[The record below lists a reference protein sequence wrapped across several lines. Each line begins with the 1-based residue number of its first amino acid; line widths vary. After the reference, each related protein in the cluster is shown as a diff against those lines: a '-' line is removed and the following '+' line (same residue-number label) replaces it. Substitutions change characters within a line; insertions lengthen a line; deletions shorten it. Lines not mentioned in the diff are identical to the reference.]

1 MNICTFNDFNI
12 TVSVYRAVGFSLD
25 PPRFFS
31 STVRDPY
38 LSGGVE
44 LICEATLYMAHIYI
58 ASLYIAPRSPLY
70 IYHLMC
76 VLYTLWGSILVLSLP
91 SSTWY
96 QSRTFCFSR
105 FLLIQGVFGY
115 SARESYRNRCGL
127 QLCRRKFF
135 QILHRFGVIVRRL
148 RSYPKSSFDF
158 AFRVFSSSKA
168 FLDIL
173 PA

>member
-1 MNICTFNDFNI
+1 MNICTFHDFYNI

-25 PPRFFS
+25 PPRVFS

-115 SARESYRNRCGL
+115 SVRARLPESMWSTTLQKEVFPNSAPFWSYRSQTA
-127 QLCRRKFF
+127 QLSKKQF
-135 QILHRFGVIVRRL
+135 RFCFSRFLLIQGV
-148 RSYPKSSFDF
+148 FE
-158 AFRVFSSSKA
+158 
-168 FLDIL
+168 
-173 PA
+173 